1 MLRSD
6 KMFWKMAMSSL
17 SPANLAPTFSAGV
30 GDIPAINILLI
41 FTMQKWIKQVRDRA
55 LSLSHSIH
63 SYHSII
69 SQLLYIL
76 TNTNASTDEE
86 RWY

>member
-1 MLRSD
+1 
-6 KMFWKMAMSSL
+6 MAMSSL

-41 FTMQKWIKQVRDRA
+41 FTMQKWIKQVRDCA
-55 LSLSHSIH
+55 LSLSHSYH
-63 SYHSII
+63 SYHSIII

-76 TNTNASTDEE
+76 TNTNASTPLS
-86 RWY
+86 